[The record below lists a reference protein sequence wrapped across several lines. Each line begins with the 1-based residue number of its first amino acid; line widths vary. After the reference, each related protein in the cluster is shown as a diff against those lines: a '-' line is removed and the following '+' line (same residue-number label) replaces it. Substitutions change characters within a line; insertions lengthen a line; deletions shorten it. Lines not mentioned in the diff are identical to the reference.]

1 MRVKIYQINSNRD
14 KAHFRFSNL
23 AETTKLMQ
31 GNGVDSSLYDEV
43 FNAELGNGDLEEIY
57 TKFNIERHYFMLP
70 NEIFSLGLKPRDFAV
85 LTCLI
90 RHKDNENAAALLRQ
104 ESLQSRLRPRRRE

>member
-43 FNAELGNGDLEEIY
+43 FNAELG
-57 TKFNIERHYFMLP
+57 R
-70 NEIFSLGLKPRDFAV
+70 
-85 LTCLI
+85 
-90 RHKDNENAAALLRQ
+90 
-104 ESLQSRLRPRRRE
+104 

>member
-31 GNGVDSSLYDEV
+31 GNGAAILKKFIQNLILRGIRSIEVTRFLYP
-43 FNAELGNGDLEEIY
+43 
-57 TKFNIERHYFMLP
+57 T
-70 NEIFSLGLKPRDFAV
+70 
-85 LTCLI
+85 
-90 RHKDNENAAALLRQ
+90 
-104 ESLQSRLRPRRRE
+104 

>member
-31 GNGVDSSLYDEV
+31 GNGGDSSLYDEV
-43 FNAELGNGDLEEIY
+43 LTPSLAPVILK
-57 TKFNIERHYFMLP
+57 KFIQNLILRGIRSIEVTRFLYP
-70 NEIFSLGLKPRDFAV
+70 
-85 LTCLI
+85 T
-90 RHKDNENAAALLRQ
+90 
-104 ESLQSRLRPRRRE
+104 

>member
-31 GNGVDSSLYDEV
+31 GNGILKKFIQNLILRGIRSIEVTRFLYP
-43 FNAELGNGDLEEIY
+43 
-57 TKFNIERHYFMLP
+57 T
-70 NEIFSLGLKPRDFAV
+70 
-85 LTCLI
+85 
-90 RHKDNENAAALLRQ
+90 
-104 ESLQSRLRPRRRE
+104 

>member
-31 GNGVDSSLYDEV
+31 GNRADRSDRGNNHSRSAYGSRSTYGSRSSDSAQCSL
-43 FNAELGNGDLEEIY
+43 
-57 TKFNIERHYFMLP
+57 
-70 NEIFSLGLKPRDFAV
+70 FAF
-85 LTCLI
+85 
-90 RHKDNENAAALLRQ
+90 R
-104 ESLQSRLRPRRRE
+104 